1 MLNQLSHPGAP
12 ATIFCN
18 RGLLNSCPA
27 GVASCPASSC
37 PFRSPRSPRLTLRE
51 SVLLLGPRPTTDG
64 MEFSELIRT
73 GRAQAKLLRG
83 PEAPPLRG
91 TLCVTGHHLLLSP
104 GPQAT
109 SDLWLLLLR
118 RVDSIEKRVSGDSG
132 TITLRCKDLRVLQLD
147 IEGVEATLDIAR
159 SIEALSSLE
168 SVITSFPFFY
178 RPKGLRLGDAWHFHP
193 PERYYKRVARE
204 TNAWRLSE
212 VNEDFSLCPS
222 YPRAVI
228 VPRAVDDDALAR
240 CARFRQGGRFPVL
253 SYHHAPSGT
262 VLLRSSQPLTGP
274 QKRRCAEDE
283 ELLRAALAGAR
294 PGARGFILDTRSAQA
309 AKQARVTGGGTEA
322 KAAYPGWK
330 RLHRPLERGWPLQ
343 ESFVR
348 LVEACG
354 DLEQSMDRWLSQL
367 EACHWL
373 AHVKEALSTA
383 CLAAQGVG
391 REGACVLVHGAEG
404 TDSTLLV
411 TSLAQLILDPSSRT
425 MAGFQELVE
434 REWIQAGHPFQ
445 LRCAH
450 SAFSHARPKHE
461 APTFLLF
468 LDCVWQLGRQFPLSL
483 EFGEGLLLALFEH
496 AYASPFGT
504 FLCSSEKERCLCEV
518 RTRTHSLWSG
528 LNQPKEQRKLRNP
541 LYVPSPLAIWPSVE
555 LQTLRL
561 WQGLFLRW
569 IRPPEPSEVAWEK
582 VWQIVTDKKTEGCE
596 PTVSASEP
604 RL

>member
-1 MLNQLSHPGAP
+1 
-12 ATIFCN
+12 
-18 RGLLNSCPA
+18 
-27 GVASCPASSC
+27 
-37 PFRSPRSPRLTLRE
+37 
-51 SVLLLGPRPTTDG
+51 

-73 GRAQAKLLRG
+73 GRAQAELLPG
-83 PEAPPLRG
+83 PEEAPLRG

-104 GPQAT
+104 GPPST
-109 SDLWLLLLR
+109 PDLWLLLLR
-118 RVDSIEKRVSGDSG
+118 SVDSIEKRVAGDSG

-212 VNEDFSLCPS
+212 VNQDFSLCPS

-228 VPRAVDDDALAR
+228 VPRAVDDDALAQ

-253 SYHHAPSGT
+253 CYHHAPSGT
-262 VLLRSSQPLTGP
+262 VLLRSSQPLIGP

-283 ELLRAALAGAR
+283 DLLRAVLTGAR
-294 PGARGFILDTRSAQA
+294 PGAQGFIVDTRSAQV
-309 AKQARVTGGGTEA
+309 AKQARMTGGGTEA

-330 RLHRPLERGWPLQ
+330 RLHRPLERGRALQ

-354 DLEQSMDRWLSQL
+354 DTEQSMDRWLSRL
-367 EACHWL
+367 EGCRWL

-383 CLAAQGVG
+383 CLAAQGME
-391 REGACVLVHGAEG
+391 REGACILVHGAEG

-411 TSLAQLILDPSSRT
+411 TSLAQLILDPLSRT
-425 MAGFQELVE
+425 ITGFQELVE

-504 FLCSSEKERCLCEV
+504 FLCNSEKERCLCEV

-541 LYVPSPLAIWPSVE
+541 LYVPNPLAIWPSVE
-555 LQTLRL
+555 PQSLRL

-569 IRPPEPSEVAWEK
+569 TRPPEPSEVAWEK
-582 VWQIVTDKKTEGCE
+582 VWQIVTEREKTGD
-596 PTVSASEP
+596 SAHSFCLSP
-604 RL
+604 QPKQ

>member
-1 MLNQLSHPGAP
+1 
-12 ATIFCN
+12 
-18 RGLLNSCPA
+18 
-27 GVASCPASSC
+27 
-37 PFRSPRSPRLTLRE
+37 
-51 SVLLLGPRPTTDG
+51 
-64 MEFSELIRT
+64 MEFSDLIRT

-91 TLCVTGHHLLLSP
+91 TLCLTGHHLLLSP

-109 SDLWLLLLR
+109 SELWLLLLR
-118 RVDSIEKRVSGDSG
+118 SVDSIEKRVASDSG
-132 TITLRCKDLRVLQLD
+132 TITLRCKDLRVLQLE
-147 IEGVEATLDIAR
+147 IEGVEASLDIAR

-212 VNEDFSLCPS
+212 VNEDFSVCPS

-228 VPRAVDDDALAR
+228 VPRSVDDGALAR
-240 CARFRQGGRFPVL
+240 SARFRQGGRFPVL

-262 VLLRSSQPLTGP
+262 VLVRSSQPLTGP

-283 ELLRAALAGAR
+283 ELLRALCDLS
-294 PGARGFILDTRSAQA
+294 PDSHLCRGQ
-309 AKQARVTGGGTEA
+309 
-322 KAAYPGWK
+322 
-330 RLHRPLERGWPLQ
+330 PLQ

-354 DLEQSMDRWLSQL
+354 DPQQSTDSWLRRLEG
-367 EACHWL
+367 CCWL

-383 CLAAQGVG
+383 CLAAQGME
-391 REGACVLVHGAEG
+391 REGACILVHGAEG

-411 TSLAQLILDPSSRT
+411 TSLAQLILDPLSRT

-504 FLCSSEKERCLCEV
+504 FLCNSEKERCLCEV

-541 LYVPSPLAIWPSVE
+541 LYAPNPLAIWPSVE
-555 LQTLRL
+555 LQSLRL

-582 VWQIVTDKKTEGCE
+582 VWQIVTDKEKTKLSQ

-604 RL
+604 QL

>member
-1 MLNQLSHPGAP
+1 
-12 ATIFCN
+12 
-18 RGLLNSCPA
+18 
-27 GVASCPASSC
+27 
-37 PFRSPRSPRLTLRE
+37 
-51 SVLLLGPRPTTDG
+51 
-64 MEFSELIRT
+64 MEFSDLIRT

-91 TLCVTGHHLLLSP
+91 TLCLTGHHLLLSP

-109 SDLWLLLLR
+109 SELWLLLLR
-118 RVDSIEKRVSGDSG
+118 SVDSIEKRVASDSG
-132 TITLRCKDLRVLQLD
+132 TITLRCKDLRVLQLE
-147 IEGVEATLDIAR
+147 IEGVEASLDIAR

-212 VNEDFSLCPS
+212 VNEDFSVCPS

-228 VPRAVDDDALAR
+228 VPRSVDDGALAR
-240 CARFRQGGRFPVL
+240 SARFRQGGRFPVL

-262 VLLRSSQPLTGP
+262 VLVRSSQPLTGP

-283 ELLRAALAGAR
+283 ELLRAVLAGAR
-294 PGARGFILDTRSAQA
+294 PGAPGFIVDTRSSQA
-309 AKQARVTGGGTEA
+309 AKQARMTGGGTEA

-330 RLHRPLERGWPLQ
+330 RLHRPLERGQPLQ

-354 DLEQSMDRWLSQL
+354 DLQQSTDSWLRRL
-367 EACHWL
+367 EGCCWL

-383 CLAAQGVG
+383 CLAAQGME
-391 REGACVLVHGAEG
+391 REGACILVHGAEG

-411 TSLAQLILDPSSRT
+411 TSLAQLILDPLSRT

-504 FLCSSEKERCLCEV
+504 FLCNSEKERCLCEV

-541 LYVPSPLAIWPSVE
+541 LYAPNPLAIWPSVE
-555 LQTLRL
+555 LQSLRL

-582 VWQIVTDKKTEGCE
+582 VWQIVTDKEKTKLSQ

-604 RL
+604 QL

>member
-1 MLNQLSHPGAP
+1 
-12 ATIFCN
+12 
-18 RGLLNSCPA
+18 
-27 GVASCPASSC
+27 
-37 PFRSPRSPRLTLRE
+37 
-51 SVLLLGPRPTTDG
+51 

-73 GRAQAKLLRG
+73 GRAQAELLRG
-83 PEAPPLRG
+83 PGAPPLRG

-118 RVDSIEKRVSGDSG
+118 SVDSIEKRVAGDSG

-193 PERYYKRVARE
+193 PEHHYKRVARE

-212 VNEDFSLCPS
+212 VNEDFSVCPS

-240 CARFRQGGRFPVL
+240 SARFRQGGRFPVL

-283 ELLRAALAGAR
+283 ELLRAVLAGAR
-294 PGARGFILDTRSAQA
+294 PGARGFIVDTRSAQA
-309 AKQARVTGGGTEA
+309 AKQARMTGGGTEA

-330 RLHRPLERGWPLQ
+330 RLHRPMERGRPLQ

-354 DLEQSMDRWLSQL
+354 DLEQSMDRWLSRL
-367 EACHWL
+367 EGCRWL

-383 CLAAQGVG
+383 CLAAQGME
-391 REGACVLVHGAEG
+391 REGACILVHGAEG

-411 TSLAQLILDPSSRT
+411 TSLAQLILDPLSRT
-425 MAGFQELVE
+425 MTGFQELVE

-504 FLCSSEKERCLCEV
+504 FLCNSEKERCLCEV

-541 LYVPSPLAIWPSVE
+541 LYVLNPLALWPSVE
-555 LQTLRL
+555 PQSLRL

-569 IRPPEPSEVAWEK
+569 TRPPEPSEAAWEK
-582 VWQIVTDKKTEGCE
+582 VWQIVTDKEKTEGSQ

-604 RL
+604 QP

>member
-1 MLNQLSHPGAP
+1 
-12 ATIFCN
+12 
-18 RGLLNSCPA
+18 
-27 GVASCPASSC
+27 
-37 PFRSPRSPRLTLRE
+37 
-51 SVLLLGPRPTTDG
+51 

-73 GRAQAKLLRG
+73 NRAQAELLQG

-104 GPQAT
+104 APQST
-109 SDLWLLLLR
+109 PDLWLLLLR
-118 RVDSIEKRVSGDSG
+118 CVDSIEKRVAGDSG

-178 RPKGLRLGDAWHFHP
+178 RPRGLRLGDAWHFHP
-193 PERYYKRVARE
+193 PERYFKRVARE

-212 VNEDFSLCPS
+212 VNQDFSLCPS
-222 YPRAVI
+222 YPRVVI
-228 VPRAVDDDALAR
+228 VPRAVDDTALAR
-240 CARFRQGGRFPVL
+240 SARFRQGGRFPVL
-253 SYHHAPSGT
+253 SYHHARSGT

-283 ELLRAALAGAR
+283 ELLRAVLAGVC
-294 PGARGFILDTRSAQA
+294 PGARGFIVDMRSAQA
-309 AKQARVTGGGTEA
+309 AKQARMTGGGTEA

-330 RLHRPLERGWPLQ
+330 RLHRPLERGRSLQ
-343 ESFVR
+343 ESFMR

-354 DLEQSMDRWLSQL
+354 DTEQSMDRWLSRL
-367 EACHWL
+367 EGCRWL

-383 CLAAQGVG
+383 CLAAQGME
-391 REGACVLVHGAEG
+391 REGACILVHGAEG

-411 TSLAQLILDPSSRT
+411 TSLAQLILDPTSRT
-425 MAGFQELVE
+425 MIGFQELVE
-434 REWIQAGHPFQ
+434 REWIQVGGHPAPA
-445 LRCAH
+445 LCLH
-450 SAFSHARPKHE
+450 SAFSHARPKQE

-468 LDCVWQLGRQFPLSL
+468 LDCVWQLGHQFPLSL

-504 FLCSSEKERCLCEV
+504 FLCNSEKERCLCEV

-528 LNQPKEQRKLRNP
+528 LNQLKEQRKLRNP
-541 LYVPSPLAIWPSVE
+541 LYVLNPLAIWPSVE
-555 LQTLRL
+555 PQSLRL
-561 WQGLFLRW
+561 WQGDPPHLPWGDISSAQIPYLSSSSSGLFLRW
-569 IRPPEPSEVAWEK
+569 TRPPEPSEVAWER
-582 VWQIVTDKKTEGCE
+582 VWQIVTERENTEDSQS
-596 PTVSASEP
+596 TASA
-604 RL
+604 

>member
-1 MLNQLSHPGAP
+1 
-12 ATIFCN
+12 
-18 RGLLNSCPA
+18 
-27 GVASCPASSC
+27 
-37 PFRSPRSPRLTLRE
+37 
-51 SVLLLGPRPTTDG
+51 

-73 GRAQAKLLRG
+73 GQAQVELLRG
-83 PEAPPLRG
+83 PEMPPLRG

-109 SDLWLLLLR
+109 PDLWLLLLR
-118 RVDSIEKRVSGDSG
+118 SVDSIEKRGQGTLSLSLSIPSVAGDAG

-178 RPKGLRLGDAWHFHP
+178 RPKGLRLGEAWHFHP
-193 PERYYKRVARE
+193 PERYYKRIARE
-204 TNAWRLSE
+204 TWSSPLPVPQTRAWRLSE
-212 VNEDFSLCPS
+212 ANEDFSLCPS

-240 CARFRQGGRFPVL
+240 SARFRQGGRFPVL
-253 SYHHAPSGT
+253 SYYHAPRGT

-274 QKRRCAEDE
+274 QKLRCAADE
-283 ELLRAALAGAR
+283 ELLRAVLAEAR
-294 PGARGFILDTRSAQA
+294 PGARGVIVDTRSAQA
-309 AKQARVTGGGTEA
+309 AKQARMTGGGTEA

-330 RLHRPLERGWPLQ
+330 RLHRPLERGRPLQ

-348 LVEACG
+348 LMEACG
-354 DLEQSMDRWLSQL
+354 DPEQSMDRWLSRL
-367 EACHWL
+367 DGCRWL
-373 AHVKEALSTA
+373 SHAKEALSTA
-383 CLAAQGVG
+383 CLAAQGMEW
-391 REGACVLVHGAEG
+391 EGACILVHGAEG

-411 TSLAQLILDPSSRT
+411 TSLAQLILDPLSRT
-425 MAGFQELVE
+425 MAGFQELIE

-450 SAFSHARPKHE
+450 SAFSHTRPKHE
-461 APTFLLF
+461 APIFLLF

-483 EFGEGLLLALFEH
+483 EFGEGMLLALFDH
-496 AYASPFGT
+496 SYASPFGT
-504 FLCSSEKERCLCEV
+504 FLCNSEKERCLCEV

-541 LYVPSPLAIWPSVE
+541 LYVPNPLAIWPSVE
-555 LQTLRL
+555 PQSLRL

-569 IRPPEPSEVAWEK
+569 THPPEPSEVAWEK
-582 VWQIVTDKKTEGCE
+582 VWQIATENKIIKSPEG
-596 PTVSASEP
+596 
-604 RL
+604 RLPWWPSG

>member
-1 MLNQLSHPGAP
+1 MLAVEENPCGTVRSLPL
-12 ATIFCN
+12 

-37 PFRSPRSPRLTLRE
+37 PFWSPRSPRPTLPE
-51 SVLLLGPRPTTDG
+51 PVPLGPRAPAG
-64 MEFSELIRT
+64 RMEFSELIRT
-73 GRAQAKLLRG
+73 GRAQAELLPG
-83 PEAPPLRG
+83 PEEPPLRG

-104 GPQAT
+104 GPPSTA
-109 SDLWLLLLR
+109 DLWLLLLR
-118 RVDSIEKRVSGDSG
+118 SVDSIEKRVAGDSG

-193 PERYYKRVARE
+193 PECYYKRVARE

-212 VNEDFSLCPS
+212 VNQDFSLCPS

-240 CARFRQGGRFPVL
+240 SARFRQGGRFPVL
-253 SYHHAPSGT
+253 CYHHAPSGT

-283 ELLRAALAGAR
+283 DLLRAVLAGAH
-294 PGARGFILDTRSAQA
+294 PGARGFIVDTRSAQA
-309 AKQARVTGGGTEA
+309 AKQARMTGGGTEA

-330 RLHRPLERGWPLQ
+330 RLHRPLERGRALQ

-354 DLEQSMDRWLSQL
+354 DPEQSMDRWLSRL
-367 EACHWL
+367 EGCRWL

-383 CLAAQGVG
+383 CLAAQGME
-391 REGACVLVHGAEG
+391 REGACILVHGAEG
-404 TDSTLLV
+404 RDSTLLV
-411 TSLAQLILDPSSRT
+411 TSLAQLILDPLSRT
-425 MAGFQELVE
+425 ITGFQELVE

-504 FLCSSEKERCLCEV
+504 FLCNSEKERCLCEV

-528 LNQPKEQRKLRNP
+528 LNQLKEQRKLRNP
-541 LYVPSPLAIWPSVE
+541 LYVLNPLAIWPSVE
-555 LQTLRL
+555 PQSLRL
-561 WQGLFLRW
+561 WQGDCS
-569 IRPPEPSEVAWEK
+569 PPLGS
-582 VWQIVTDKKTEGCE
+582 
-596 PTVSASEP
+596 
-604 RL
+604 

>member
-1 MLNQLSHPGAP
+1 
-12 ATIFCN
+12 
-18 RGLLNSCPA
+18 
-27 GVASCPASSC
+27 
-37 PFRSPRSPRLTLRE
+37 
-51 SVLLLGPRPTTDG
+51 

-73 GRAQAKLLRG
+73 GRAQAELLRG

-91 TLCVTGHHLLLSP
+91 TLCVTSHHLLLSP
-104 GPQAT
+104 GTEASP
-109 SDLWLLLLR
+109 DLWLLLLR
-118 RVDSIEKRVSGDSG
+118 SVDSIEKRVAGDSG

-159 SIEALSSLE
+159 SIE
-168 SVITSFPFFY
+168 
-178 RPKGLRLGDAWHFHP
+178 GLRLGDAWHFHP
-193 PERYYKRVARE
+193 PERYYQRVARE
-204 TNAWRLSE
+204 VWLSHLPAPQTNAWRLSE

-222 YPRAVI
+222 YPRALI
-228 VPRAVDDDALAR
+228 VPRSVDDHALAR
-240 CARFRQGGRFPVL
+240 SAGFRQGGRFPVL
-253 SYHHAPSGT
+253 SYHHAPNGT
-262 VLLRSSQPLTGP
+262 ALLRSSQPLTGP

-283 ELLRAALAGAR
+283 ELLRAVLVGAR
-294 PGARGFILDTRSAQA
+294 PGARGFIIDTRSAQA
-309 AKQARVTGGGTEA
+309 AKQARMTGGGTEA

-330 RLHRPLERGWPLQ
+330 RLHRPLERGRPLQ

-354 DLEQSMDRWLSQL
+354 DLEQSMDRWLSRL
-367 EACHWL
+367 EGCRWL
-373 AHVKEALSTA
+373 EHVKEALSTA
-383 CLAAQGVG
+383 CLAAQGME
-391 REGACVLVHGAEG
+391 REGACILVHGAEG

-411 TSLAQLILDPSSRT
+411 TSLAQLILDPLSRT
-425 MAGFQELVE
+425 MDGFQELVE

-496 AYASPFGT
+496 AYASPFGS
-504 FLCSSEKERCLCEV
+504 FLCNSEKERGLCEV

-541 LYVPSPLAIWPSVE
+541 LYALNPLAIWPSVE
-555 LQTLRL
+555 PQSLRL

-569 IRPPEPSEVAWEK
+569 TRPPEPSETAWEK
-582 VWQIVTDKKTEGCE
+582 VWQIVTDSEKTEG
-596 PTVSASEP
+596 SA
-604 RL
+604 

>member
-1 MLNQLSHPGAP
+1 
-12 ATIFCN
+12 
-18 RGLLNSCPA
+18 
-27 GVASCPASSC
+27 
-37 PFRSPRSPRLTLRE
+37 
-51 SVLLLGPRPTTDG
+51 

-73 GRAQAKLLRG
+73 GQAQAELLRG

-109 SDLWLLLLR
+109 PDLWLLLLR
-118 RVDSIEKRVSGDSG
+118 SVDSIEKRVAGDSG

-147 IEGVEATLDIAR
+147 IEGVEATLNIAR

-212 VNEDFSLCPS
+212 ANEDFSLCPS

-240 CARFRQGGRFPVL
+240 SARFRQGGRFPVL
-253 SYHHAPSGT
+253 SYHHAPSRT

-283 ELLRAALAGAR
+283 ALLRAVLAGSR
-294 PGARGFILDTRSAQA
+294 PGARGFIVDTRSAQT
-309 AKQARVTGGGTEA
+309 AKQARMTGGGTEA
-322 KAAYPGWK
+322 KAAYLGWK
-330 RLHRPLERGWPLQ
+330 RLHRPLERGRPLQ
-343 ESFVR
+343 ESFVH

-354 DLEQSMDRWLSQL
+354 DLEQSMDHWLSRL
-367 EACHWL
+367 AGCRWL

-383 CLAAQGVG
+383 CLAAQGME
-391 REGACVLVHGAEG
+391 REGACILVHGAEG

-450 SAFSHARPKHE
+450 SAFSHAHPKHE

-483 EFGEGLLLALFEH
+483 EFGEGMLLALFDH

-504 FLCSSEKERCLCEV
+504 FLCNSEQERCLCEV

-528 LNQPKEQRKLRNP
+528 LNQLKEQRKLRNP
-541 LYVPSPLAIWPSVE
+541 LYVPNPLALWPSVE
-555 LQTLRL
+555 PQSLRL

-569 IRPPEPSEVAWEK
+569 TRPPEPSEAAWEK
-582 VWQIVTDKKTEGCE
+582 VWQIVTDQEKTEGSQ

-604 RL
+604 QL

>member
-1 MLNQLSHPGAP
+1 MDEIEFSSTGSGWGPRSEVLAVGWGNSCETVQWLLP
-12 ATIFCN
+12 

-37 PFRSPRSPRLTLRE
+37 PFPSPRSPRLTLLE
-51 SVLLLGPRPTTDG
+51 SALLLGPRPTTGG

-104 GPQAT
+104 GPPGA

-118 RVDSIEKRVSGDSG
+118 SVDSIEKRVSGDSG

-283 ELLRAALAGAR
+283 LLLRAVLAGAR
-294 PGARGFILDTRSAQA
+294 PGAPGFILDTRSAQA

-330 RLHRPLERGWPLQ
+330 RLHRPLERGRPLQ

-354 DLEQSMDRWLSQL
+354 DLEQSMDGWLSQL

-383 CLAAQGVG
+383 CLAARGVE
-391 REGACVLVHGAEG
+391 REEACVLVHGAEG

-411 TSLAQLILDPSSRT
+411 TSLAQLILDPLSRT
-425 MAGFQELVE
+425 MTGFQELVE
-434 REWIQAGHPFQ
+434 REWIQ
-445 LRCAH
+445 
-450 SAFSHARPKHE
+450 HE

-528 LNQPKEQRKLRNP
+528 LNQPKVRRKLRNP
-541 LYVPSPLAIWPSVE
+541 LYVPNPLAIWPSVE
-555 LQTLRL
+555 PQSLRL

-569 IRPPEPSEVAWEK
+569 ICPPEPSQVAWEK
-582 VWQIVTDKKTEGCE
+582 VWQRLASKEKTDRCE
-596 PTVSASEP
+596 PTSKP
-604 RL
+604 QL

>member
-1 MLNQLSHPGAP
+1 
-12 ATIFCN
+12 
-18 RGLLNSCPA
+18 
-27 GVASCPASSC
+27 
-37 PFRSPRSPRLTLRE
+37 
-51 SVLLLGPRPTTDG
+51 

-73 GRAQAKLLRG
+73 GQAQAELLWG

-104 GPQAT
+104 GPQAAP
-109 SDLWLLLLR
+109 DLWLLLLR
-118 RVDSIEKRVSGDSG
+118 CVDSIEKRIAGDSG

-204 TNAWRLSE
+204 TSAWRLSE
-212 VNEDFSLCPS
+212 ANEDFSLCPS

-228 VPRAVDDDALAR
+228 VPRSVDDHALAR
-240 CARFRQGGRFPVL
+240 SARFRQGGRFPVL
-253 SYHHAPSGT
+253 SYYHAPSGT

-283 ELLRAALAGAR
+283 ELLRAVLAGAR
-294 PGARGFILDTRSAQA
+294 PGARGFVVDTRSAQA
-309 AKQARVTGGGTEA
+309 AKQARMTGGGTEA

-330 RLHRPLERGWPLQ
+330 RLHRPLERGRPLQ

-354 DLEQSMDRWLSQL
+354 DLEQSMDRWLSRL
-367 EACHWL
+367 EGCHWL
-373 AHVKEALSTA
+373 SHVKEALSTA
-383 CLAAQGVG
+383 CLAAQGIE
-391 REGACVLVHGAEG
+391 REGACILVHGAEG
-404 TDSTLLV
+404 TDNTLLV
-411 TSLAQLILDPSSRT
+411 TSLAQLILDPLSRT
-425 MAGFQELVE
+425 MAGFQELIE

-450 SAFSHARPKHE
+450 SAFSHTRPKHE

-483 EFGEGLLLALFEH
+483 EFGEGMLLALFDH

-504 FLCSSEKERCLCEV
+504 FLCNSEKERCLCEV

-541 LYVPSPLAIWPSVE
+541 LYIPNPLALWPSVE
-555 LQTLRL
+555 PQSLRL

-569 IRPPEPSEVAWEK
+569 TRPPEASEVAWEK
-582 VWQIVTDKKTEGCE
+582 VWQIVTDQEETEGSQ
-596 PTVSASEP
+596 PTDSASEP
-604 RL
+604 QP

>member
-1 MLNQLSHPGAP
+1 
-12 ATIFCN
+12 
-18 RGLLNSCPA
+18 
-27 GVASCPASSC
+27 
-37 PFRSPRSPRLTLRE
+37 
-51 SVLLLGPRPTTDG
+51 

-73 GRAQAKLLRG
+73 CRAQAKLLRG

-104 GPQAT
+104 GPQGT

-118 RVDSIEKRVSGDSG
+118 SVDSIEKRVSGDSG

-283 ELLRAALAGAR
+283 ELLRAVLAGAR
-294 PGARGFILDTRSAQA
+294 PGAPGFILDTRSAQA

-330 RLHRPLERGWPLQ
+330 RLHRPLERGRPLQ
-343 ESFVR
+343 KSFVR

-354 DLEQSMDRWLSQL
+354 DLEQSMDGCLSQL

-383 CLAAQGVG
+383 CLAAQGVE
-391 REGACVLVHGAEG
+391 REEACVLVHGAEG

-411 TSLAQLILDPSSRT
+411 TSLAQLILDPLSRT
-425 MAGFQELVE
+425 MTGFQELVE

-450 SAFSHARPKHE
+450 SAFSHACPKHE

-528 LNQPKEQRKLRNP
+528 LNQPKVRRKLRNP

-555 LQTLRL
+555 PQSLRL

-569 IRPPEPSEVAWEK
+569 IRPPEPSQVAWEK
-582 VWQIVTDKKTEGCE
+582 VWQRLASKEKTEGCE
-596 PTVSASEP
+596 PTSKP
-604 RL
+604 QL

>member
-1 MLNQLSHPGAP
+1 
-12 ATIFCN
+12 
-18 RGLLNSCPA
+18 
-27 GVASCPASSC
+27 
-37 PFRSPRSPRLTLRE
+37 
-51 SVLLLGPRPTTDG
+51 

-73 GRAQAKLLRG
+73 NRAQAELLQG

-104 GPQAT
+104 APQST
-109 SDLWLLLLR
+109 PDLWLLLLR
-118 RVDSIEKRVSGDSG
+118 CVDSIEKRVAGDSG

-178 RPKGLRLGDAWHFHP
+178 RPRGLRLGDAWHFHP
-193 PERYYKRVARE
+193 PERYFKRVARE

-212 VNEDFSLCPS
+212 VNQDFSLCPS
-222 YPRAVI
+222 YPRVVI
-228 VPRAVDDDALAR
+228 VPRAVDDTALAR
-240 CARFRQGGRFPVL
+240 SARFRQGGRFPVL
-253 SYHHAPSGT
+253 SYHHARSGT

-283 ELLRAALAGAR
+283 ELLRAVLAGVC
-294 PGARGFILDTRSAQA
+294 PGARGFIVDMRSAQA
-309 AKQARVTGGGTEA
+309 AKQARMTGGGTEA

-330 RLHRPLERGWPLQ
+330 RLHRPLERGRSLQ
-343 ESFVR
+343 ESFMR

-354 DLEQSMDRWLSQL
+354 DTEQSMDRWLSRL
-367 EACHWL
+367 EGCRWL

-383 CLAAQGVG
+383 CLAAQGME
-391 REGACVLVHGAEG
+391 REGACILVHGAEG

-411 TSLAQLILDPSSRT
+411 TSLAQLILDPTSRT
-425 MAGFQELVE
+425 MIGFQELVE
-434 REWIQAGHPFQ
+434 REWIQ
-445 LRCAH
+445 
-450 SAFSHARPKHE
+450 E

-468 LDCVWQLGRQFPLSL
+468 LDCVWQLGHQFPLSL

-504 FLCSSEKERCLCEV
+504 FLCNSEKERCLCEV

-528 LNQPKEQRKLRNP
+528 LNQLKEQRKLRNP
-541 LYVPSPLAIWPSVE
+541 LYVLNPLAIWPSVE
-555 LQTLRL
+555 PQSLRL

-569 IRPPEPSEVAWEK
+569 TRPPEPSEVAWER
-582 VWQIVTDKKTEGCE
+582 VWQIVTERENTEDSQS
-596 PTVSASEP
+596 TASA
-604 RL
+604 

>member
-1 MLNQLSHPGAP
+1 
-12 ATIFCN
+12 
-18 RGLLNSCPA
+18 
-27 GVASCPASSC
+27 
-37 PFRSPRSPRLTLRE
+37 
-51 SVLLLGPRPTTDG
+51 

-73 GRAQAKLLRG
+73 CRAQAELLRG

-109 SDLWLLLLR
+109 PDLWLLLLR
-118 RVDSIEKRVSGDSG
+118 SVDSIEKRVAGDSG

-168 SVITSFPFFY
+168 SVITSYPFYY

-193 PERYYKRVARE
+193 PERYYERVARE

-212 VNEDFSLCPS
+212 VNADFSLCPS

-228 VPRAVDDDALAR
+228 VPRAVEDDALAR
-240 CARFRQGGRFPVL
+240 SARFRQGGRFPVL

-283 ELLRAALAGAR
+283 ELLRAVLEGA
-294 PGARGFILDTRSAQA
+294 PHGTRGFIVDTRSAQT
-309 AKQARVTGGGTEA
+309 AKQARLTGGGTEA

-330 RLHRPLERGWPLQ
+330 RLHRPMEKGRPLQ

-354 DLEQSMDRWLSQL
+354 DLEQSMDRWLSRL
-367 EACHWL
+367 EGCRWL

-383 CLAAQGVG
+383 CLAAQGME
-391 REGACVLVHGAEG
+391 REGACILVHGAEG
-404 TDSTLLV
+404 MDSTVLV
-411 TSLAQLILDPSSRT
+411 TSLAQLILDPLSRT

-504 FLCSSEKERCLCEV
+504 FLCNSEKERCLCEV

-541 LYVPSPLAIWPSVE
+541 LYVLNPLAIWPSVE
-555 LQTLRL
+555 PQSLRL

-569 IRPPEPSEVAWEK
+569 IHPSEPSEVAWEK
-582 VWQIVTDKKTEGCE
+582 VWQIVTDKEKMEGSQ
-596 PTVSASEP
+596 PMVSASEP
-604 RL
+604 QP

>member
-1 MLNQLSHPGAP
+1 
-12 ATIFCN
+12 
-18 RGLLNSCPA
+18 
-27 GVASCPASSC
+27 
-37 PFRSPRSPRLTLRE
+37 
-51 SVLLLGPRPTTDG
+51 

-147 IEGVEATLDIAR
+147 IEGVAATLDIAR

-178 RPKGLRLGDAWHFHP
+178 CPKGSATRNNCGPSWP
-193 PERYYKRVARE
+193 
-204 TNAWRLSE
+204 
-212 VNEDFSLCPS
+212 FS
-222 YPRAVI
+222 
-228 VPRAVDDDALAR
+228 ALAR
-240 CARFRQGGRFPVL
+240 PIRGARAAQAPPPPDSDPAPLSIRSLANLGRVPGRSGPWSLVRSSSTLDPPKVYSSGPFPL
-253 SYHHAPSGT
+253 RLHPTQARALRL

-274 QKRRCAEDE
+274 QKRRCAENE
-283 ELLRAALAGAR
+283 ELLRAVRAGFR
-294 PGARGFILDTRSAQA
+294 PGARGFVLDTRSAQA

-330 RLHRPLERGWPLQ
+330 RRHRPLERGWPLQ

-354 DLEQSMDRWLSQL
+354 DLEQSTDHWLSQL

-425 MAGFQELVE
+425 RAGFQELVE

-483 EFGEGLLLALFEH
+483 ESGEGLLLALFEH
-496 AYASPFGT
+496 TYASPFGT
-504 FLCSSEKERCLCEV
+504 FLCSNEKERCLCEV

-528 LNQPKEQRKLRNP
+528 LNQPKEQRKLRNS
-541 LYVPSPLAIWPSVE
+541 LYVPNPLAIWPSVE

-569 IRPPEPSEVAWEK
+569 ISLPEPSEVAWEK

-604 RL
+604 QL

>member
-1 MLNQLSHPGAP
+1 
-12 ATIFCN
+12 
-18 RGLLNSCPA
+18 
-27 GVASCPASSC
+27 
-37 PFRSPRSPRLTLRE
+37 
-51 SVLLLGPRPTTDG
+51 

-73 GRAQAKLLRG
+73 GRAQAELLPG
-83 PEAPPLRG
+83 PEEPPLRG

-104 GPQAT
+104 GPPSTA
-109 SDLWLLLLR
+109 DLWLLLLR
-118 RVDSIEKRVSGDSG
+118 SVDSIEKRVAGDSG

-193 PERYYKRVARE
+193 PECYYKRVARE
-204 TNAWRLSE
+204 
-212 VNEDFSLCPS
+212 
-222 YPRAVI
+222 
-228 VPRAVDDDALAR
+228 
-240 CARFRQGGRFPVL
+240 
-253 SYHHAPSGT
+253 

-283 ELLRAALAGAR
+283 DLLRAVLAGAH
-294 PGARGFILDTRSAQA
+294 PGARGFIVDTRSAQA
-309 AKQARVTGGGTEA
+309 AKQARMTGGGTEA

-330 RLHRPLERGWPLQ
+330 RLHRPLERGRALQ

-354 DLEQSMDRWLSQL
+354 DPEQSMDRWLSRL
-367 EACHWL
+367 EGCRWL

-383 CLAAQGVG
+383 CLAAQGME
-391 REGACVLVHGAEG
+391 REGACILVHGAEG
-404 TDSTLLV
+404 RDSTLLV
-411 TSLAQLILDPSSRT
+411 TSLAQLILDPLSRT
-425 MAGFQELVE
+425 ITGFQELVE

-504 FLCSSEKERCLCEV
+504 FLCNSEKERCLCEV

-528 LNQPKEQRKLRNP
+528 LNQLKEQRKLRNP
-541 LYVPSPLAIWPSVE
+541 LYVLNPLAIWPSVE
-555 LQTLRL
+555 PQSLRL

-569 IRPPEPSEVAWEK
+569 TRPPESSEVAWEK
-582 VWQIVTDKKTEGCE
+582 VWQIVTEREKTEGSQ
-596 PTVSASEP
+596 PTAST
-604 RL
+604 

>member
-1 MLNQLSHPGAP
+1 
-12 ATIFCN
+12 
-18 RGLLNSCPA
+18 
-27 GVASCPASSC
+27 
-37 PFRSPRSPRLTLRE
+37 
-51 SVLLLGPRPTTDG
+51 

-73 GRAQAKLLRG
+73 GRAQAQLQQG

-104 GPQAT
+104 GPQST
-109 SDLWLLLLR
+109 PDLWLLLLR
-118 RVDSIEKRVSGDSG
+118 SVDSIEKRVAGDSG
-132 TITLRCKDLRVLQLD
+132 TITLRCKDLRVLQLE

-178 RPKGLRLGDAWHFHP
+178 RPKGLRLGDAWHFLP

-204 TNAWRLSE
+204 TDAWRLSE

-228 VPRAVDDDALAR
+228 VPRAVDDDALGR
-240 CARFRQGGRFPVL
+240 SARFRQGGRFPVL
-253 SYHHAPSGT
+253 SYHHARSGT

-283 ELLRAALAGAR
+283 ELLRAVLAGAR

-309 AKQARVTGGGTEA
+309 AKQARMTGGGTEA
-322 KAAYPGWK
+322 KAAYPRWK
-330 RLHRPLERGWPLQ
+330 RLHRPLERGRPLQ

-354 DLEQSMDRWLSQL
+354 DAEQSMDRWLSRL
-367 EACHWL
+367 EGCRWL

-383 CLAAQGVG
+383 CLAAQAME
-391 REGACVLVHGAEG
+391 REGACILVHGAEG

-411 TSLAQLILDPSSRT
+411 TSLAQLILDPMSRT
-425 MAGFQELVE
+425 MAGFQELIE

-504 FLCSSEKERCLCEV
+504 FLCNSEKERCLCEV

-541 LYVPSPLAIWPSVE
+541 LYVLNPLAIWPSVE
-555 LQTLRL
+555 PQSLRL

-569 IRPPEPSEVAWEK
+569 THPPEPADVAWEK
-582 VWQIVTDKKTEGCE
+582 VWQIVTGREETEGSQ
-596 PTVSASEP
+596 PTASA
-604 RL
+604 

>member
-1 MLNQLSHPGAP
+1 
-12 ATIFCN
+12 
-18 RGLLNSCPA
+18 
-27 GVASCPASSC
+27 
-37 PFRSPRSPRLTLRE
+37 
-51 SVLLLGPRPTTDG
+51 

-73 GRAQAKLLRG
+73 GGAQAKLLRG
-83 PEAPPLRG
+83 PEVPPLHG

-118 RVDSIEKRVSGDSG
+118 SVDSIEKRVSGDSG

-147 IEGVEATLDIAR
+147 IEGVEATRDIAR

-228 VPRAVDDDALAR
+228 VPRAVDDDALAC
-240 CARFRQGGRFPVL
+240 CARFRQGGRFPVP

-283 ELLRAALAGAR
+283 ELLWAVLAGAR

-309 AKQARVTGGGTEA
+309 AKQAHSH
-322 KAAYPGWK
+322 
-330 RLHRPLERGWPLQ
+330 LCRGRPLQ

-354 DLEQSMDRWLSQL
+354 YLAQSTDCWRSRL

-373 AHVKEALSTA
+373 GHVKEALSTA
-383 CLAAQGVG
+383 CLAAQAVE

-425 MAGFQELVE
+425 VAGFQELVE

-468 LDCVWQLGRQFPLSL
+468 LDCVWQLGHQFPLSL

-555 LQTLRL
+555 PQSLRL
-561 WQGLFLRW
+561 WLVSALD
-569 IRPPEPSEVAWEK
+569 PPEPSEVARDK
-582 VWQIVTDKKTEGCE
+582 VWQIVTDKEKTEGCE

-604 RL
+604 QL

>member
-1 MLNQLSHPGAP
+1 
-12 ATIFCN
+12 
-18 RGLLNSCPA
+18 
-27 GVASCPASSC
+27 
-37 PFRSPRSPRLTLRE
+37 
-51 SVLLLGPRPTTDG
+51 

-73 GRAQAKLLRG
+73 GQAQVELLRG
-83 PEAPPLRG
+83 PEMPPLRG

-109 SDLWLLLLR
+109 PDLWLLLLR
-118 RVDSIEKRVSGDSG
+118 SVDSIEKRGQGTLSLSLSIPSVAGDAG

-178 RPKGLRLGDAWHFHP
+178 RPKGLRLGEAWHFHP
-193 PERYYKRVARE
+193 PERYYKRIARE
-204 TNAWRLSE
+204 TRAWRLSE
-212 VNEDFSLCPS
+212 ANEDFSLCPS

-240 CARFRQGGRFPVL
+240 SARFRQGGRFPVL
-253 SYHHAPSGT
+253 SYYHAPRGT

-274 QKRRCAEDE
+274 QKLRCAADE
-283 ELLRAALAGAR
+283 ELLRAVLAEAR
-294 PGARGFILDTRSAQA
+294 PGARGVIVDTRSAQA
-309 AKQARVTGGGTEA
+309 AKQARMTGGGTEA

-330 RLHRPLERGWPLQ
+330 RLHRPLERGRPLQ

-348 LVEACG
+348 LMEACG
-354 DLEQSMDRWLSQL
+354 DPEQSMDRWLSRL
-367 EACHWL
+367 DGCRWL
-373 AHVKEALSTA
+373 SHAKEALSTA
-383 CLAAQGVG
+383 CLAAQGMEW
-391 REGACVLVHGAEG
+391 EGACILVHGAEG

-411 TSLAQLILDPSSRT
+411 TSLAQLILDPLSRT
-425 MAGFQELVE
+425 MAGFQELIE

-450 SAFSHARPKHE
+450 SAFSHTRPKHE
-461 APTFLLF
+461 APIFLLF

-483 EFGEGLLLALFEH
+483 EFGEGMLLALFDH
-496 AYASPFGT
+496 SYASPFGT
-504 FLCSSEKERCLCEV
+504 FLCNSEKERCLCEV

-541 LYVPSPLAIWPSVE
+541 LYVPNPLAIWPSVE
-555 LQTLRL
+555 PQSLRL

-569 IRPPEPSEVAWEK
+569 THPPEPSEVAWEK
-582 VWQIVTDKKTEGCE
+582 VWQIA
-596 PTVSASEP
+596 TVRGPLTVVGLSRCGAQAPDAQSQQRSARHVESSRTGARTRVPCIGRRTLNHCATREAQVIY
-604 RL
+604 LICTVL

>member
-1 MLNQLSHPGAP
+1 
-12 ATIFCN
+12 
-18 RGLLNSCPA
+18 
-27 GVASCPASSC
+27 
-37 PFRSPRSPRLTLRE
+37 
-51 SVLLLGPRPTTDG
+51 

-73 GRAQAKLLRG
+73 RQAQAELLRG

-109 SDLWLLLLR
+109 DLWLLLLR
-118 RVDSIEKRVSGDSG
+118 SIDSIEKRVAGDSG

-168 SVITSFPFFY
+168 SVITSYPFFY

-193 PERYYKRVARE
+193 PESHYKRVALE
-204 TNAWRLSE
+204 
-212 VNEDFSLCPS
+212 
-222 YPRAVI
+222 
-228 VPRAVDDDALAR
+228 
-240 CARFRQGGRFPVL
+240 
-253 SYHHAPSGT
+253 
-262 VLLRSSQPLTGP
+262 VLLRSSQPLIGP
-274 QKRRCAEDE
+274 QKLRCAEDE
-283 ELLRAALAGAR
+283 ELLRAVLAGAR
-294 PGARGFILDTRSAQA
+294 PGAWGFIVDTRSAQT
-309 AKQARVTGGGTEA
+309 AKQARMTGGGTES

-330 RLHRPLERGWPLQ
+330 RLHRPLERGRPLQ

-354 DLEQSMDRWLSQL
+354 DPEQSMGRWLSRL
-367 EACHWL
+367 ESCRWL
-373 AHVKEALSTA
+373 AHVQEALSTA
-383 CLAAQGVG
+383 CLAAQGMD

-404 TDSTLLV
+404 MDSTLLV
-411 TSLAQLILDPSSRT
+411 TSLAQLILDPLSRT

-504 FLCSSEKERCLCEV
+504 FLCNSEKERCLCEV
-518 RTRTHSLWSG
+518 RTQTHSLWSG
-528 LNQPKEQRKLRNP
+528 LSQSKEQRKLRNP
-541 LYVPSPLAIWPSVE
+541 LYVLNPLAIWPSVE
-555 LQTLRL
+555 PQSLRL

-569 IRPPEPSEVAWEK
+569 TRPPEHSEAVWEK
-582 VWQIVTDKKTEGCE
+582 VWQIVTDEEKTEDSQ
-596 PTVSASEP
+596 PVVSASEP
-604 RL
+604 QP

>member
-1 MLNQLSHPGAP
+1 
-12 ATIFCN
+12 
-18 RGLLNSCPA
+18 
-27 GVASCPASSC
+27 
-37 PFRSPRSPRLTLRE
+37 
-51 SVLLLGPRPTTDG
+51 

-204 TNAWRLSE
+204 
-212 VNEDFSLCPS
+212 
-222 YPRAVI
+222 
-228 VPRAVDDDALAR
+228 
-240 CARFRQGGRFPVL
+240 
-253 SYHHAPSGT
+253 
-262 VLLRSSQPLTGP
+262 VLLRSSQPLTGA

-283 ELLRAALAGAR
+283 ELLRAVLAGAR
-294 PGARGFILDTRSAQA
+294 PGARGFVLDTRSAQA

-383 CLAAQGVG
+383 CLAAQGVR

-425 MAGFQELVE
+425 IAGFQELVE
-434 REWIQAGHPFQ
+434 QEWIQAGHPFQ

-541 LYVPSPLAIWPSVE
+541 LYVPNPLAIWPSVE
-555 LQTLRL
+555 LQPLRL

-582 VWQIVTDKKTEGCE
+582 VWQIVTDKKTEGFE

-604 RL
+604 QL